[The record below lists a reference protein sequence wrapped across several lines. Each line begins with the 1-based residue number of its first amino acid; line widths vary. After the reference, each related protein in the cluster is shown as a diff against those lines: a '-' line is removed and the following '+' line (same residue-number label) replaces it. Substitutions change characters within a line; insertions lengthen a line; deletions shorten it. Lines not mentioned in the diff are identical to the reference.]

1 MRERQ
6 LQRRRPTC
14 RQLLYYS
21 TVGAR
26 QKAAVSKH
34 INFAFRGPGI
44 DRPADMRPA
53 RDKESDDSLG
63 RAVSSRPS
71 RDVTV
76 TPVLTAGRGEATQTL
91 DVRPVPDRTVVS
103 TTTEPSGVGPP
114 GGGDT
119 RSERSLAGARSG
131 RVSGFAGAR
140 APFGYA

>member
-76 TPVLTAGRGEATQTL
+76 TPVLTAGRGEATV
-91 DVRPVPDRTVVS
+91 DVRPEPDRTVVS
-103 TTTEPSGVGPP
+103 ATTEPSDVRPP